1 MWSNI
6 LHEDGLI
13 SIWFIFSYSWLFWFF
28 VKFLIFSVIFSV
40 LFNLKYWRIWM
51 SSHQKVSLIEII
63 VDLKLNDPDI
73 PIENIL
79 FQYRCKHGIDAKN
92 FVEKTSW
99 KVPKY
104 IFKK

>member
-1 MWSNI
+1 MW
-6 LHEDGLI
+6 LDTVREDGLI

-28 VKFLIFSVIFSV
+28 VKILIFSVIFSV
-40 LFNLKYWRIWM
+40 LFNLKYWRIWF
-51 SSHQKVSLIEII
+51 SNHQKVSLIEI
-63 VDLKLNDPDI
+63 VADLKL
-73 PIENIL
+73 ENPEPLEIIL